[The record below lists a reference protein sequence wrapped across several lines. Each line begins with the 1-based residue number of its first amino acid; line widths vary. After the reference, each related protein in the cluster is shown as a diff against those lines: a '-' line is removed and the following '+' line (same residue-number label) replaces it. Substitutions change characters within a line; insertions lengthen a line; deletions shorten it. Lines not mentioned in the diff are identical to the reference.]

1 MRLTPELGQCVAK
14 GEGSIVRKTVTQVSA
29 AQPLCTTSFHLLTPI
44 IFQMSAKGY
53 YDQQQQQYYP
63 PQGAPPGQGVGAP
76 IDIGCTD
83 VN

>member
-1 MRLTPELGQCVAK
+1 
-14 GEGSIVRKTVTQVSA
+14 
-29 AQPLCTTSFHLLTPI
+29 
-44 IFQMSAKGY
+44 MSAKGY